1 MTCNK
6 IVIPPSQLE
15 RLDQPGPFVVART
28 IINAMGYEDFMFG
41 SKPYVHRTPHGAEEE
56 ARKLARRYD
65 EKFSVFQRM
74 YVVVPKVVETRTLTC
89 DADALA
95 GTLARQFQ
103 AANMHMSIESAR
115 AIVDRS
121 LKEVIANGK

>member
-1 MTCNK
+1 M
-6 IVIPPSQLE
+6 VLGRS
-15 RLDQPGPFVVART
+15 
-28 IINAMGYEDFMFG
+28 
-41 SKPYVHRTPHGAEEE
+41 S
-56 ARKLARRYD
+56 
-65 EKFSVFQRM
+65 

>member
-1 MTCNK
+1 LIIKYFNFK
-6 IVIPPSQLE
+6 IISFYSNSTVTTSLKRRPKS
-15 RLDQPGPFVVART
+15 
-28 IINAMGYEDFMFG
+28 
-41 SKPYVHRTPHGAEEE
+41 EE
-56 ARKLARRYD
+56 ARRLARRYD

-74 YVVVPKVVETRTLTC
+74 YVVVPKVVETRTLAC

>member
-1 MTCNK
+1 MTGNK
-6 IVIPPSQLE
+6 IVVPPSKLE
-15 RLDQPGPFVVART
+15 RLDRPGPFVIAQTV
-28 IINAMGYEDFMFG
+28 INAAGYEDFLFG
-41 SKPYVHRTPHGAEEE
+41 NKPYVHRTPHGAEEE
-56 ARKLARRYD
+56 ARKLARKYD
-65 EKFSVFQRM
+65 DKFSVFQRL
-74 YVVVPKVVETRTLTC
+74 YTVVPKVVETRSLVC